1 MRRRRIAEPHLWA
14 PTPPAEPRLLT
25 PGQLD
30 YPAGLIGQQQHPSAR
45 SRGTNTG
52 RALGSWLRWER
63 AALGSLIEEQLM
75 PAVSESQH
83 SAGERHLS
91 LVWVTHR
98 EYFGQSTR
106 SVPSLLLTDELRAD
120 TRAQYLPEAHVI
132 KVRPSALS
140 RHVLVHECCHAWT
153 TLDHGA
159 AFAAGMLYLMQREF
173 GCDRAALL
181 AKAHSMGLQITR

>member
-1 MRRRRIAEPHLWA
+1 MRKRRIAEPHLWT
-14 PTPPAEPRLLT
+14 PTPLAEPGLLT

-30 YPAGLIGQQQHPSAR
+30 YPTGLIGQRQSVR
-45 SRGTNTG
+45 SRSPNTG
-52 RALGSWLRWER
+52 GALCSWQKWER
-63 AALGSLIEEQLM
+63 AVLGPFIEEPLM

-91 LVWVTHR
+91 LVWITHR

-106 SVPSLLLTDELRAD
+106 PVPSLLLTEELRAD
-120 TRAQYLPEAHVI
+120 TRAQYLPESHLV

-153 TLDHGA
+153 TQHHGA
-159 AFAAGMLYLMQREF
+159 DFAAGMLYLMQREF
-173 GCDRAALL
+173 GCDRAALV
-181 AKAHSMGLQITR
+181 AKAHSMGLQILDAK